1 MKEIIINKKNIV
13 SITGIFKIELL
24 IVQDFMFELLTVT
37 ISTASLA
44 LQEC

>member
-1 MKEIIINKKNIV
+1 MKEIIINKNNIV
-13 SITGIFKIELL
+13 SITGIKIELL